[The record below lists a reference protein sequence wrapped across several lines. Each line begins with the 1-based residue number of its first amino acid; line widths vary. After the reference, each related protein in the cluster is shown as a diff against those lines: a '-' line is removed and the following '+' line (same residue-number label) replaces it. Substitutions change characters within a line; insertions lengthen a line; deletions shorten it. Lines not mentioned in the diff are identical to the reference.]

1 MRISDWSSD
10 VCSSDLVDS
19 LLKSHRSVKA
29 FCHSATLV
37 GRYVRDRL
45 SLYRRGTRLAL
56 GNALAGRLLQSAVDA
71 GVTLWSDVR
80 AMKIFQDADGAV
92 IGLEIERDGRLQTVR
107 ARRGVVLATGDRKS
121 TRLNSSH

>member
-1 MRISDWSSD
+1 MLDPAIYDGRKRGPLFDRLRVPLPTFLLFGGMIVGKYD
-10 VCSSDLVDS
+10 VDS

-37 GRYVRDRL
+37 GSYVRDRL
-45 SLYRRGTRLAL
+45 SLYRRGKRIAL

-80 AMKIFQDADGAV
+80 AKI
-92 IGLEIERDGRLQTVR
+92 GRAHV
-107 ARRGVVLATGDRKS
+107 
-121 TRLNSSH
+121 